1 MFPLYQDL
9 VLGHIILQYENI
21 QTISVFL
28 KDIAASSAVLDL
40 VKA

>member
-28 KDIAASSAVLDL
+28 KDSAAEDRLLRLLS
-40 VKA
+40 